1 MSANVIVWLYIFLLT
16 LQEIIMDTTKW
27 RTVAIRVEDFQ
38 LLKGLC
44 EKKYRNPAAMI
55 GKLVNDYI
63 TYLSKKE
70 QIKIEKLKK
79 QLMNGQKQWV

>member
-1 MSANVIVWLYIFLLT
+1 
-16 LQEIIMDTTKW
+16 MDTTKW
-27 RTVAIRVEDFQ
+27 RTVAIRIEDFK

-63 TYLSKKE
+63 VFLSKKE
-70 QIKIEKLKK
+70 QIKLEKLKK
-79 QLMNGQKQWV
+79 NLMDGQK